1 MSKHKLAASYKTKDS
16 GINDRRRNRLNMTG
30 KASSEHLAQAQIVR
44 AERTEKFPFNPKFA
58 CPTGVNTTFTADP
71 LYGPYN
77 HVLALTGR
85 RPANKIYVYDR
96 ETAGLMGS
104 VLHHH
109 VMIEFDPGED
119 DLGEDAPYRVVVMR
133 TEAEF
138 ATKLKNILADL
149 YLRQKAD
156 GSNRGRIRIFAHNG
170 AGFDWS
176 GFAKFLGVD
185 INTSLEEQYVFGN
198 QDANGGNQEPKI
210 VTVEDTMEVKEKG
223 KLTKHNLTWTIEIF
237 GDKPRM
243 FLSCGSQN
251 AFVVEFLDSNWVL
264 PVPLSALG
272 GSSAKKLKTPIKYTD
287 PVKWL
292 NSEGFDVTLAD
303 INPYLEQAHRYELR
317 PDGQWESMFIVEG
330 GVDKRAAK
338 PQLYLKHPRN
348 IRLSDVAYKAML
360 HWKSSLSDEEVDY
373 SGTDV
378 IVLGNALCRYYR
390 LTESLGVPNPSA
402 YNTAAMI
409 GLAAMV
415 KSAYKS
421 AMRKDQ
427 FGNLEPRFKLK
438 YDRFARYS
446 KGRVALLTSEDSAIV
461 KAGGKPFRKL
471 VEEDDIDYLDEAFEV
486 EDGEGEGNHPA
497 VMQHD
502 GYIEPGGKAD
512 VYILNP
518 WYCSREANQYFR
530 IVQRGGRCEVFIP
543 RNEHDTEVI
552 VADAVS
558 NYPTAMAYG
567 VDLRLE
573 PLGEWANV
581 LKGFVDPRMLT
592 RGATK
597 YLRALIPVT
606 LVEEDRVVYE
616 LDYAELEIL
625 EEAKRDSER
634 DITKQDIQYE
644 DLTPGTKSPLRRR
657 VEKIKAEKVF
667 GRINA
672 LRMLQV
678 RGGMFYVKLPRS
690 KCNFF
695 LKIPAIPQQ
704 LGGADLDSRLIFADW
719 EGVLETYITAEELVL
734 FLSEETEDDAAVEID
749 LSRSLHG
756 PILGIKTYIH
766 RETGA
771 AIYRGT
777 GWSPF
782 AEFVIS
788 VFRRRNEAKEKAGF
802 LEREIEAVERRV
814 SAMGLSIQR
823 AESDLS
829 ADLELIAEM
838 KRDYEAALAES
849 TMLKL
854 IMNAGG
860 YGPLAQMHAPDFD
873 YAVEMIGQAIP
884 IIRRIAVQDAE
895 WDGIA
900 KHFALIDKALVSI
913 TELGE
918 KPSTLKSPAWEN
930 IMQRLLKIES
940 HVKNLVAHRDSLEYK
955 LTSQGRPG
963 VSPKDVADKL
973 AEGED
978 RSLALDI
985 LGVDHF
991 EPGRVNG
998 KDVAW
1003 IAAIDYLHDL
1013 DQKIGYFTRLVT
1025 DLFVDYA
1032 ESHLCSYESYSS
1044 IHPGTGRH
1052 ITRFRIALP
1061 DTTAGHAIRPW
1072 AVSVTAKARVALMLG
1087 MREVH
1092 ETGVLKVMYCDT
1104 DSIHF
1109 SVPVE
1114 KGITGEEKARQL
1126 LSKGKYIK
1134 LGNQLG
1140 NWNFEAKFVREELA
1154 YGRHKKGEKVVCRNA
1169 FYASKK
1175 VYVFA
1180 DEDYNILDCRAR
1192 GVPRSNARM
1201 QAAMYGYAMRISRLG
1216 DRRGIS
1222 ANNLREINL
1231 AAQKPVWIKNNLGD
1245 LVSTEIP
1252 GLYAGFNRIYHS
1264 QFDSMPAVFQPSKLP
1279 FHEGQM
1285 VTAAEVAQAYS
1296 AQVSTIQLSLT
1307 KTRFDG
1313 MDEALAFYQSHFKIA
1328 GRSIDSV
1335 RGELKSEV
1343 KKLKDLLKGE
1353 DVLDSLTESTL
1364 LVEGK
1369 LDPTHENYFEGEI
1382 LPF

>member
-16 GINDRRRNRLNMTG
+16 GVNDRRRNRSNMTG
-30 KASSEHLAQAQIVR
+30 KASSEFLAQAQIVR
-44 AERTEKFPFNPKFA
+44 AERAEKFPFQPKFA

-85 RPANKIYVYDR
+85 RAADKIYVYDR

-109 VMIEFDPGED
+109 VLIEFDPAED
-119 DLGEDAPYRVVVMR
+119 DLGEDAPFRVIVMR

-138 ATKLKNILADL
+138 ATKLKDILADL

-156 GSNRGRIRIFAHNG
+156 GNNRGRIRIFAHNG

-185 INTSLEEQYVFGN
+185 INTTLEEQHVF
-198 QDANGGNQEPKI
+198 GNQEPKSF
-210 VTVEDTMEVKEKG
+210 TVDDTMDVKEKG
-223 KLTKHNLTWTIEIF
+223 KLTKHNLTWTIEVF

-251 AFVVEFLDSNWVL
+251 AFVVEFLDSTWVMA
-264 PVPLSALG
+264 VPLSALG
-272 GSSAKKLKTPIKYTD
+272 GSSVKKLKTPIKYTD

-292 NSEGFDVTLAD
+292 NTEGFNVTLAD

-317 PDGQWESMFIVEG
+317 PDGKWESMFIFEN
-330 GVDKRAAK
+330 GVDRRAAK
-338 PQLYLKHPRN
+338 PQIYDKHPRK
-348 IRLSDVAYKAML
+348 IKLSETAYNAML
-360 HWKSSLSDEEVDY
+360 HWKSSLTKDEITY

-390 LTESLGVPNPSA
+390 LAESLGVPNPSS

-415 KSAYKS
+415 KSAYSS

-427 FGNLEPRFKLK
+427 FGNLEPRFKLQ

-471 VEEDDIDYLDEAFEV
+471 VEEDDIDYLDEVYEI
-486 EDGEGEGNHPA
+486 EEPEGETPV
-497 VMQHD
+497 VMQND
-502 GYIEPGGKAD
+502 GYIEPGSKAE

-518 WYCSREANQYFR
+518 WYCSKEANQYFR

-543 RNEHDTEVI
+543 RNEDGTEVI

-567 VDLRLE
+567 VDLKLVD
-573 PLGEWANV
+573 LGEWANV

-597 YLRALIPVT
+597 YLRALVPIT
-606 LVEEDRVVYE
+606 IIEEDRVVFE
-616 LDYAELEIL
+616 LNYAELEKL
-625 EEAKRDSER
+625 ELSKKDIQK
-634 DITKQDIQYE
+634 DITKQEIEYE
-644 DLTPGTKSPLRRR
+644 DLTPGAQSALRRR
-657 VEKIKAEKVF
+657 AETVKVEKVF

-695 LKIPAIPQQ
+695 LKFPAIPQQ

-719 EGVLETYITAEELVL
+719 QGVLETYITAEELVL

-756 PILGIKTYIH
+756 PILGIKTFLH

-771 AIYRGT
+771 AIYRGS

-782 AEFVIS
+782 ADFVIS
-788 VFRRRNEAKEKAGF
+788 VFRRRNEAKEKAAF
-802 LEREIEAVERRV
+802 LENEIEIVEKRLNAIGLAIEEAQSDISDDALEDLRR
-814 SAMGLSIQR
+814 
-823 AESDLS
+823 EH
-829 ADLELIAEM
+829 
-838 KRDYEAALAES
+838 KTALAES

-873 YAVEMIGQAIP
+873 YAIEMIGKAIP
-884 IIRRIAVQDAE
+884 ILRRIAIQDAE
-895 WDGIA
+895 WDGIS

-913 TELGE
+913 EEFGE
-918 KPSTLKSPAWEN
+918 EPSTLKQPMWEN
-930 IMQRLLKIES
+930 IIQRLMKIEL
-940 HVKNLVAHRDSLEYK
+940 HVNKLVAHRDTLEYK

-973 AEGED
+973 AEGSD
-978 RSLALDI
+978 RSLALEI

-991 EPGRVNG
+991 EEGRADG

-1032 ESHLCSYESYSS
+1032 ESHLCSYESYAT
-1044 IHPGTGRH
+1044 IHPNSGRH

-1109 SVPVE
+1109 SVPIE
-1114 KGITGEEKARQL
+1114 EGITSEEKARQL

-1134 LGNQLG
+1134 LGSQLG
-1140 NWNFEAKFVREELA
+1140 NWNFESKYVREELA
-1154 YGRHKKGEKVVCRNA
+1154 YGRHRKGEKVTCRHA

-1180 DEDYNILDCRAR
+1180 DEAYNILDCRAR

-1231 AAQKPVWIKNNLGD
+1231 AAQKPIWIKNNLGD
-1245 LVSTEIP
+1245 MVSTEVP

-1264 QFDSMPAVFQPSKLP
+1264 QHDSMPAVFKPSLLP
-1279 FHEGQM
+1279 FKEGQM
-1285 VTAAEVAQAYS
+1285 VTAAEVTQAYA

-1313 MDEALAFYQSHFKIA
+1313 MDQALAFYENNFKIA
-1328 GRSIDSV
+1328 GRSVDSV
-1335 RGELKSEV
+1335 RSELKAEV
-1343 KKLKDLLKGE
+1343 KKLKDLLKGD

-1364 LVEGK
+1364 LVDGK